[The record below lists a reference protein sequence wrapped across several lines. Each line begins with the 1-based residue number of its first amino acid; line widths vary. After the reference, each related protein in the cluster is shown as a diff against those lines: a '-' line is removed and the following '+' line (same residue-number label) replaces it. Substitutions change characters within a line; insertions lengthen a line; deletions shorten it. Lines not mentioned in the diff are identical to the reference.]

1 MTSDIK
7 QRIKQINRG
16 EVPQGYKK
24 TEVGIVPNEWESEDT
39 FGDLFDF
46 YGGLGIPRDQLSEN
60 GVPYLHYGD
69 MHKEYFTKASYEK
82 YNQLPK
88 YDTKLKGDETYL
100 IQDGDMV
107 FLDASEDLA
116 GTSRCVV
123 IDNPENLP
131 FISGLHT
138 FVAKP
143 KKQALYKEYK
153 QYLTAPQMVQ
163 RQFEKLASGFKV
175 YGLNRNTVKQI
186 SIAYPRELNEQQNI
200 AEILS
205 KWDKAIALQEKL
217 IAKLEEQ
224 KKALM
229 QKLLAP
235 KEGWRSMSLGEIGEI
250 SSAGVDKKIIAGER
264 TVRLLNYMDVYKSMY
279 LYDSTFTHTV
289 TAPEDKVNN
298 CDVKKYDIF
307 FTPTSETQDD
317 IAHSAVA
324 MEDAK
329 NVVYSYHVVRLR
341 PQKKFNSLGLVAI
354 LQSWQFQKQAQKYAK
369 GSGTR
374 YVISLDDFRQIQI
387 STPNSIELLEKIG
400 FACFSKTHEI
410 ELHVTKLQ
418 KLKQQQKALQQLLL
432 TGIVRV

>member
-1 MTSDIK
+1 MTNDIK
-7 QRIKQINRG
+7 QRIEQINRG

-200 AEILS
+200 AEIIS
-205 KWDKAIALQEKL
+205 KWDEAIELQEKL

-229 QKLLAP
+229 QKLLTP
-235 KEGWRSMSLGEIGEI
+235 KEGWKEFVLGDLGITYGGLNGKSKSDFGTGKPYI
-250 SSAGVDKKIIAGER
+250 TYMNIFSNSIINKDEFEYVAIDENEVQNKAIYG
-264 TVRLLNYMDVYKSMY
+264 
-279 LYDSTFTHTV
+279 
-289 TAPEDKVNN
+289 
-298 CDVKKYDIF
+298 DIF
-307 FTPTSETQDD
+307 FTTSSETPEEVGF
-317 IAHSAVA
+317 SAVLL
-324 MEDAK
+324 E
-329 NVVYSYHVVRLR
+329 NIENLYLNSFCFGFRLNNFETLLPEFAAYYFR
-341 PQKKFNSLGLVAI
+341 SNTFREILKTLAQGATRFNLSKTNLM
-354 LQSWQFQKQAQKYAK
+354 K
-369 GSGTR
+369 
-374 YVISLDDFRQIQI
+374 
-387 STPNSIELLEKIG
+387 NSILLPSVKKQEK
-400 FACFSKTHEI
+400 FANIFLKTDRLI
-410 ELHVTKLQ
+410 KLENC
-418 KLKQQQKALQQLLL
+418 KLNSIKQQQKALQQLLL